1 VFQLGGYR
9 VQGRAD
15 GDRERL
21 LSDAMT
27 LEEAGA
33 SLLVLEAMPAKV
45 ADFITEHLRIPT
57 IGIGASAGCSGQVLV
72 LHDMLDIAPGKKPR
86 FVKNFMAGKDSVG
99 AAITAYVEEVRS
111 GTFPGPEQLYPE

>member
-1 VFQLGGYR
+1 
-9 VQGRAD
+9 
-15 GDRERL
+15 
-21 LSDAMT
+21 MT

-45 ADFITEHLRIPT
+45 ADFITSHLRIPT